1 MQDAQMDCIYTEN
14 LKFHLYFLISTHANV
29 ISSYI
34 PPAKITR
41 HHQGYFIYMDGNIFI
56 SNLKIL
62 NIPGVENLKP
72 NDIDWVFLNSESSF
86 PYYWNWFF
94 SNVKE
99 DDILSDEELE
109 QYEKLLSSGSVLS
122 KKHLKQIENCMEN
135 VSTEEDLPLISF
147 MLDEGSREDLVMY
160 ENKLK
165 WLNKKRDLLRRHCVD
180 RLRHELES
188 QTLRALHVCND
199 YSKGLED
206 ISKHIQTNVIPFQ
219 SFKSNAEEAKFV
231 TQIPKDIWLEQERT
245 FIEVLFKYIHKQFH
259 EGIESFVDLDDD
271 SQHCLM
277 DSSQLDLQFIRGPKQ
292 SDYLRNVQDL
302 NRINVSLEETE
313 LKTIECEVGTSLQN
327 CRNERSGKISENAL
341 LSDFVLFISFT
352 YQLASLKET
361 YKALDQDLQFQKES
375 LKELGSLVSKIEGF
389 RVISGNYEMKLK
401 RQEYLLSKQETV
413 KEFLLGHLSRLDL
426 MKIMYDVDKQK
437 IDTILDI
444 LINVNKSLI
453 NQYEGTITRLD
464 LLNQLKELYV
474 QNGLVNEEEKTL
486 QALLC
491 YEDEATDPQVIFI
504 MK

>member
-1 MQDAQMDCIYTEN
+1 
-14 LKFHLYFLISTHANV
+14 
-29 ISSYI
+29 
-34 PPAKITR
+34 
-41 HHQGYFIYMDGNIFI
+41 MDGNIFI

-165 WLNKKRDLLRRHCVD
+165 WLNKKRDLLSMQKMEAEITLNNRRHCVD

-219 SFKSNAEEAKFV
+219 SFK
-231 TQIPKDIWLEQERT
+231 
-245 FIEVLFKYIHKQFH
+245 
-259 EGIESFVDLDDD
+259 GIESFVDLDDD

-352 YQLASLKET
+352 YQVKEQLASLKET

-491 YEDEATDPQVIFI
+491 YEDEATDPQGVCINFHAIFYAFI
-504 MK
+504 LR

>member
-1 MQDAQMDCIYTEN
+1 
-14 LKFHLYFLISTHANV
+14 
-29 ISSYI
+29 
-34 PPAKITR
+34 
-41 HHQGYFIYMDGNIFI
+41 MDGHIFI
-56 SNLKIL
+56 SNLQIL

-135 VSTEEDLPLISF
+135 VSTDEDLPLISF
-147 MLDEGSREDLVMY
+147 MFDEGSSDDLIMY

-165 WLNKKRDLLRRHCVD
+165 WLNKKRDLLSMQKMEAEITLNNRRHCVD

-188 QTLRALHVCND
+188 QTLQALHVCND

-231 TQIPKDIWLEQERT
+231 TQIPKDIWLEHERT
-245 FIEVLFKYIHKQFH
+245 YIEVLFKYIHKQFH
-259 EGIESFVDLDDD
+259 EGIESFVGLDDD

-292 SDYLRNVQDL
+292 AEYLRNVQDL
-302 NRINVSLEETE
+302 NRINVVLEETE
-313 LKTIECEVGTSLQN
+313 LKTIECDLEQACKTAEMNEAVKFQRTLFSQTS
-327 CRNERSGKISENAL
+327 SYSS
-341 LSDFVLFISFT
+341 LSLIKE
-352 YQLASLKET
+352 QLASLKET
-361 YKALDQDLQFQKES
+361 YKALDQDLEFQKES

-389 RVISGNYEMKLK
+389 RVVSGNYEIKLK

-413 KEFLLGHLSRLDL
+413 KEFLLRHLSRLNL

-474 QNGLVNEEEKTL
+474 QNGLINEEKKTMH
-486 QALLC
+486 ALLC
-491 YEDEATDPQVIFI
+491 YEDEATDPQVTKNIVRNAKKLEQFFVNLF
-504 MK
+504 K